1 MKKYKLIDLFAGAGG
16 LSLGFENTGRF
27 ETKAAVE
34 KNPYAQKTYK
44 ENFPGVDYYDDIKDI
59 DFTTYNKKYDGID
72 VVIGGPPCQGFSNAN
87 RQHNQAIN
95 LNNKLVK
102 QYIRAILQ
110 IQPKAFVMENV
121 SMLKSEVHRFY
132 IEHND
137 AETIKHYKIK
147 TKPSK
152 IFLLSEEYVFN
163 GVVELVS
170 DPDSIADNQWEADLY
185 RILNIFL
192 KDSTNDEKLNRTID
206 RHMQALLKTLKKHRD
221 AEEKNIQEADNQLFA
236 FIRSGAAK
244 QNHGRLKE
252 LLAKSLAFQKMLNH
266 ALEIYQNDI
275 EATFTTLRSDGIR
288 HGNLRANVRSCAVY
302 DYLTGIL
309 GSEENGYAIN
319 NGILAAVDFGIPQKR
334 RRFVIIGVKKKYTD
348 EVELPIA
355 PKGAIST
362 NVYDAIADLEDIVPI
377 TTVEA
382 KDAPGMCIGIKAREA
397 VIKLNQLRNTSGL
410 VYNHIVPKTGEEAL
424 ARFKQLGQGQNFH
437 DLPDTFKENTYTN
450 ADRTQNTVYQR
461 LCYSAPSGTV
471 INVRKSMW
479 IHPTVDRAVSVRE
492 AARLQTFPDSF
503 RFWGPKDAQYQ
514 QVGNAVPPM
523 LAKAVAR
530 QILSYIDKN
539 NGR

>member
-1 MKKYKLIDLFAGAGG
+1 M
-16 LSLGFENTGRF
+16 
-27 ETKAAVE
+27 
-34 KNPYAQKTYK
+34 Q
-44 ENFPGVDYYDDIKDI
+44 IK
-59 DFTTYNKKYDGID
+59 
-72 VVIGGPPCQGFSNAN
+72 
-87 RQHNQAIN
+87 
-95 LNNKLVK
+95 
-102 QYIRAILQ
+102 
-110 IQPKAFVMENV
+110 
-121 SMLKSEVHRFY
+121 
-132 IEHND
+132 
-137 AETIKHYKIK
+137 
-147 TKPSK
+147 
-152 IFLLSEEYVFN
+152 
-163 GVVELVS
+163 
-170 DPDSIADNQWEADLY
+170 
-185 RILNIFL
+185 
-192 KDSTNDEKLNRTID
+192 
-206 RHMQALLKTLKKHRD
+206 
-221 AEEKNIQEADNQLFA
+221 
-236 FIRSGAAK
+236 
-244 QNHGRLKE
+244 
-252 LLAKSLAFQKMLNH
+252 
-266 ALEIYQNDI
+266 
-275 EATFTTLRSDGIR
+275 
-288 HGNLRANVRSCAVY
+288 
-302 DYLTGIL
+302 
-309 GSEENGYAIN
+309 ENGYAIN

-348 EVELPIA
+348 QVELPIA

-362 NVYDAIADLEDIVPI
+362 NVYDAIADLEDLVPI

-382 KDAPGMCIGIKAREA
+382 KDATGMRIGIKAREA
-397 VIKLNQLRNTSGL
+397 VTKLKQLRNTSGL

-523 LAKAVAR
+523 LAEAIAR